1 MAGRAIIPP
10 SQPRQEA
17 AKTAPIPVPR
27 DSNDVERKRP
37 VDSAATA
44 ERQFQRDSAAGVS
57 DVCRSP
63 ASSDQHQCLMNAI
76 DRNDRELNSVYAKLI
91 VALRRQAGTGAGDAD
106 PDAVDELRATQRRW
120 VDERDVA
127 CRDVGQSPLYAKS
140 RAACF
145 AQLSADRARVLQKML
160 DAVPPGA

>member
-1 MAGRAIIPP
+1 
-10 SQPRQEA
+10 
-17 AKTAPIPVPR
+17 
-27 DSNDVERKRP
+27 
-37 VDSAATA
+37 
-44 ERQFQRDSAAGVS
+44 
-57 DVCRSP
+57 
-63 ASSDQHQCLMNAI
+63 
-76 DRNDRELNSVYAKLI
+76 VYARLI
-91 VALRRQAGTGAGDAD
+91 AALRRQAGTGAGDAD

-127 CRDVGQSPLYAKS
+127 CRDVGEPPLYAKS